1 MKSLHFNISNTNNTS
16 FKVQEDKMVAF
27 YDKFHQH
34 HEVQLTYIVKGRG
47 TLLMEDYMGDYS
59 AGDIFIIGS
68 NAAHLFR
75 SDVNASLPKDEIQS
89 HSISVFFDP
98 FFLGPK
104 FLEVAETYNLA
115 KWMSK
120 TNRGLKVLQP
130 ASAEIAH
137 LMSKIKEKEGLER
150 LIIFLK
156 ILNILSESED
166 TIYLS
171 KAGGSKLPSTN
182 ADSRLQQVMT
192 FSYQEFHRE
201 IKLEEVAN
209 IVHLTVP
216 AFCKYFKLHT
226 RKTYVEF
233 LNEIRISKA
242 CQLLRNKE
250 FSVGQIADKVGF
262 NNIANFNRRFKQI
275 NGQTPSAY
283 RKQYL
288 LGAGVF

>member
-1 MKSLHFNISNTNNTS
+1 
-16 FKVQEDKMVAF
+16 MVAF

-34 HEVQLTYIVKGRG
+34 HEIQLTYIIKGKG
-47 TLLMEDYMGDYS
+47 TLLMEDYMGEYN

-75 SDVNASLPKDEIQS
+75 SDIDASLPIDEIQS
-89 HSISVFFDP
+89 HSISIFFDP
-98 FFLGPK
+98 YFLGPK
-104 FLEVAETYNLA
+104 FLEVAETFELA
-115 KWMSK
+115 KWFTK
-120 TNRGLKVLQP
+120 TSRGLKVLQP

-137 LMSKIKEKEGLER
+137 LMSKIQEKEALER
-150 LIIFLK
+150 LITFLS
-156 ILNILSESED
+156 ILNILAESEE
-166 TIYLS
+166 TVFLS
-171 KAGGSKLPSTN
+171 KSTENKILPSSA

-209 IVHLTVP
+209 IAHLTVP

-275 NGQTPSAY
+275 NGLTPSAY